1 MNYAISLIGRGLAQ
15 ADIGPSLDV
24 FDRINDPAAE
34 LPVAWAG
41 AMRAMFL
48 QRAVGD
54 AKHAGDFRSPKVA
67 RRRRLC
73 RPWDKSGLS
82 WPSLLIDGVTGAPS
96 RISGSDKDD
105 EDRQTQT
112 VHPLKRRLLLG

>member
-15 ADIGPSLDV
+15 ADIGPGLDV

-34 LPVAWAG
+34 LPLAWAG

-67 RRRRLC
+67 RRRR
-73 RPWDKSGLS
+73 DFVGHG
-82 WPSLLIDGVTGAPS
+82 I
-96 RISGSDKDD
+96 
-105 EDRQTQT
+105 
-112 VHPLKRRLLLG
+112 HPA